1 MASTIGK
8 LFESPLARLMST
20 WVRPDVLPKAPAELL
35 DPALPTLYVLELG
48 GLADRTALAIV
59 CEELGLPHPGD
70 PLHYADA
77 REGSAVDVLQRRRG
91 GWFGRRVSVV
101 SRRLERLVAAGMR
114 PGVDG
119 APAADLQICPVAIYW
134 GRAPGLDTG
143 VVGLA
148 TSENWDIDGRLSKLV
163 ATVMHGRNT
172 LVRFSEP
179 LSLSQLVAS
188 GPGSGPESGRG
199 RAAAAA
205 AAADPHRAAELLTRK
220 LSRILR
226 VHFRQRRIATLGPDR
241 SHRRTVIGRV
251 LADEGVRRAIA
262 TESGRSGR
270 SAVRLRRRAENDALE
285 IAADVSYPTIRLL
298 DRLLTKLWTELYDG
312 IELSGIER
320 LHAVADGHEVVYVP
334 CHRSHIDYLLLSW
347 LMVKEGFSLP
357 HVAAGVNLNL
367 PVVGGILRRGGAFF
381 LRRTFSGDP
390 VYAAV
395 FASYLK
401 TILQRGHAIEYFI
414 EGGRSRTGRLLP
426 AKGGMLAMTAH
437 AYLRQPRVPVV
448 FVPVYFGYERLF
460 EGRSFTKELSGGAK
474 RKESVAGLVRSLRRL
489 RDDYG
494 RVHVGIGE
502 PLMLDDLL
510 ERHRPGWRTEAV
522 GAERPGW
529 LVPLVNELGED
540 ILRRINE
547 AASVTPVA
555 LLATVMLATG
565 RGRLGR
571 DELNRQLLL
580 YASLLRSTHA
590 DTHVVV
596 PDIDPDAVVRHGID
610 LGYVETAADDIG
622 ELVGLRDG
630 QAPALTYFRNNMLHL
645 LTLPSLI
652 AASFSSL
659 ATRDDAALYRL
670 VDIALPFLHGE
681 LFVPGNPGREA
692 VDRAIGALEGHGLL
706 RRHHDSWRR
715 AAAGTPEAVSL
726 LRLAEVV
733 LPSIERY
740 YLCAALLVHAEGPL
754 ARDEL
759 EARCAACAKRLAST
773 EGRDAQD
780 LHDRH
785 MFEGLVAR
793 LCERGY
799 VLAADGSL
807 VADASLGTLETEAR
821 QLLDDGIRHA
831 ILRAS
836 LACTLSRPPTAS
848 PDRPG
853 DPGTPRGARLADDP

>member
-8 LFESPLARLMST
+8 LIESLPARLMST

-48 GLADRTALAIV
+48 GLADRTALNMV
-59 CEELGLPHPGD
+59 CARLGLPHPGD
-70 PLHYADA
+70 PLHYEDT

-91 GWFGRRVSVV
+91 GWFGRRRSIV
-101 SRRLERLVAAGMR
+101 SRRLERLVATALR
-114 PGVDG
+114 PGADG
-119 APAADLQICPVAIYW
+119 SAAAGDLQICPVAIYW
-134 GRAPGLDTG
+134 GRAPDLDTG
-143 VVGLA
+143 VVSLA
-148 TSENWDIDGRLSKLV
+148 TGENWDIGGRVSKLV
-163 ATVMHGRNT
+163 ATVVHGRNT

-188 GPGSGPESGRG
+188 GPGH
-199 RAAAAA
+199 AAAL
-205 AAADPHRAAELLTRK
+205 DPERTAELLTRK

-251 LADEGVRRAIA
+251 LADEAVRRAIA
-262 TESGRSGR
+262 AEHASSGRSV
-270 SAVRLRRRAENDALE
+270 ARLARRAENDALE

-320 LHAVADGHEVVYVP
+320 LHAVADGHEIVYVP

-381 LRRTFSGDP
+381 LRRTFAGDP

-448 FVPVYFGYERLF
+448 FVPVYFGYERLI
-460 EGRSFTKELSGGAK
+460 EGRSFTKELTGGKK
-474 RKESVAGLVRSLRRL
+474 RNESVTGLLRSLRRL

-502 PLMLDDLL
+502 PLMLDALL
-510 ERHRPGWRTEAV
+510 DRHRPRWRDEHV
-522 GAERPGW
+522 DAERPAW
-529 LVPLVNELGED
+529 LVPIVNELGEE
-540 ILRRINE
+540 ILRRING
-547 AASVTPVA
+547 AASVTPIA

-565 RGRLGR
+565 RGRLGT
-571 DELNRQLLL
+571 DELHRQLSL

-596 PDIDPDAVVRHGID
+596 PTIEPAAVVRHGIE
-610 LGYVETAADDIG
+610 LGYVETLVDDIG
-622 ELVGLRDG
+622 ELVSLRDG
-630 QAPALTYFRNNMLHL
+630 QAPALTYFRNNVLHL
-645 LTLPSLI
+645 LTLPAHDRGLVLEPRHARRGG
-652 AASFSSL
+652 AAQARRHRPAVPARRALRGRGSGQRGGGPGRPGARGARPAAPPPRGL
-659 ATRDDAALYRL
+659 ATRRRRYAGGRLAAAARRGRAAERR
-670 VDIALPFLHGE
+670 ALLPL
-681 LFVPGNPGREA
+681 
-692 VDRAIGALEGHGLL
+692 
-706 RRHHDSWRR
+706 RR
-715 AAAGTPEAVSL
+715 AA
-726 LRLAEVV
+726 R
-733 LPSIERY
+733 
-740 YLCAALLVHAEGPL
+740 
-754 ARDEL
+754 ARRGS
-759 EARCAACAKRLAST
+759 ARA
-773 EGRDAQD
+773 
-780 LHDRH
+780 
-785 MFEGLVAR
+785 
-793 LCERGY
+793 
-799 VLAADGSL
+799 
-807 VADASLGTLETEAR
+807 
-821 QLLDDGIRHA
+821 
-831 ILRAS
+831 
-836 LACTLSRPPTAS
+836 
-848 PDRPG
+848 
-853 DPGTPRGARLADDP
+853 RGAREPLRGLRPTARGHRGPGRAGPARPAHVQGAHRAAVRARLRARRRRRAGRRRIARHARDRGATAAGRRHPPRHPARLARLHLGTRAGRHRSVAARGPGRGGPMLAARP